1 MLKPIEKFKGSI
13 AGWLVL
19 AMLCLFTLP
28 VDAQTDYSDCV
39 DYGKNGDFAEGIR
52 CLNVI
57 IKKNPKDVKALGL
70 RSIAYWKLEQNQS
83 ALSDIDAAIQY
94 HSKKDKDVN
103 KDMLYICRAKINSGI
118 EEYDEALKD
127 YTAALKINSKNSNAF
142 FGRAN
147 LYYTLEKYDASDS
160 DLKQV
165 LSIDKENLPARVGL
179 ARNMIAREQIDEAI
193 TELNRLE
200 RKDNQYAQIYQ
211 YRAEAYF
218 IKCDFRKAI
227 DDAVDFAFYDDFS
240 NYSLNDLRFYSD
252 FNRTYAIAKM
262 SSMIVKDNNNKERW
276 LNERAG
282 MYYSQQDYNK
292 AFIDYDALVK
302 ATPTQPIFYK
312 NRGICYGKLG
322 DTDKAIADFSEAI
335 NINENYMT
343 AWDLRADAY
352 ADLGNYTS
360 SISDYDKVLE
370 LAPMYYLG
378 YQQRGWV
385 KERAGDFQGALADY
399 STAVEIE
406 PAFSYGFFMRGRLY
420 KLELKNQ
427 KLARQDFEQVL
438 ALTDTIEIEDCPEK
452 LYVLHFLGR
461 DREAA
466 VLQDTL
472 LRREPTASNYYNATC
487 LYSLMNRTD
496 EAVNFLQTAFKKGY
510 KEFSYM
516 ETDTD
521 LDNIRKNSKFIKL
534 VKEWKDKAK
543 TGTTKES
550 QSVTVSDSSQK
561 YVVKTK
567 ELKSGVYEISCSV
580 NDLPLKFI
588 FDTGASDITISSLD
602 AAFMLKNNHLSK
614 YDFRDRQHY
623 RTASGELVEGT
634 KVSLRKIKI
643 GELELNNIEAA
654 VVHKQDAP
662 LLFGQSALGKFV
674 KITIDNK
681 RSEIT
686 FEK

>member
-1 MLKPIEKFKGSI
+1 MRQKHYLHKFLST
-13 AGWLVL
+13 GWFLL
-19 AMLCLFTLP
+19 ALLSCSSLP
-28 VDAQTDYSDCV
+28 ADAQTDYSDCI
-39 DYGKNGDFAEGIR
+39 DYGKNGDYDESIR

-57 IKKNPKDVKALGL
+57 IKKNPKDVNALWF
-70 RSIAYWKLEQNQS
+70 RSIAYWMLEQNQR
-83 ALSDIDAAIQY
+83 ALSDINDAIKY

-103 KDMLYICRAKINSGI
+103 KDALYVYQAKINSGI

-127 YTAALKINSKNSNAF
+127 YAAALKINSKNSDVF

-160 DLKQV
+160 DWKQV
-165 LSIDKENLPARVGL
+165 LNLDKENLPARVGL
-179 ARNMIAREQIDEAI
+179 ARNMIAREEIDEAI

-200 RKDNQYAQIYQ
+200 RKDNQYAQIYR

-218 IKCDFRKAI
+218 IKGDFRKVI
-227 DDAVDFAFYDDFS
+227 DDAVNFAYFDDYS
-240 NYSLNDLRFYSD
+240 SYSLDNLRFYSE

-262 SSMIVKDNNNKERW
+262 SNMINEDSQNKENW

-282 MYYSQQDYNK
+282 IYFRQGEYTKALNDYNAMIK
-292 AFIDYDALVK
+292 AL
-302 ATPTQPIFYK
+302 PNQPVFYK
-312 NRGICYGKLG
+312 NRGLCYSKLG
-322 DTDKAIADFSEAI
+322 EMDKAIADFSEAI
-335 NINENYMT
+335 NINENFT
-343 AWDLRADAY
+343 QAWNLRADAY

-370 LAPMYYLG
+370 LAPMYYIG

-385 KERAGDFQGALADY
+385 KERADDFQGALADY

-406 PAFSYGFFMRGRLY
+406 PEFSYGFLMRGRLY

-427 KLARQDFEQVL
+427 ELARKDFERVL
-438 ALTDTIEIEDCPEK
+438 ALTDTMEIEDCHEK

-461 DREAA
+461 DKEAA
-466 VLQDTL
+466 ALQDTL
-472 LRREPTASNYYNATC
+472 LNREPTADNYYNATC
-487 LYSLMNRTD
+487 LYSLMNRPD
-496 EAVNFLQTAFKKGY
+496 EAVNYLQTAFEKGY
-510 KEFSYM
+510 NEFSYM

-543 TGTTKES
+543 TGAANVS
-550 QSVTVSDSSQK
+550 QSTTVSSPTEK
-561 YVVKTK
+561 YVVKNK

-602 AAFMLKNNHLSK
+602 AAFMLKNNHLSE
-614 YDFRDRQHY
+614 YDFRDRHHY

-634 KVSLRKIKI
+634 KVRLRKIKI
-643 GELELNNIEAA
+643 GELELNNIEAS
-654 VVHKQDAP
+654 VVHKQNAP

-681 RSEIT
+681 RSEII